1 MYGSNFKIGTKH
13 TKCNGDSVKLTKSRI
28 KMMATTDVTKDDQF
42 MNMSP
47 KFFYQQDIRINQD
60 SLILQKKNFI
70 KLFF

>member
-47 KFFYQQDIRINQD
+47 KFFYQTGH
-60 SLILQKKNFI
+60 
-70 KLFF
+70 